1 MTYMVSYCS
10 ERGKNKKTCEDS
22 ALIGRL
28 VINDEAGTSEL
39 QTPGWICICD
49 GVGGNA
55 GGQEASLFVA
65 RELNGCNVPE
75 SAADVK
81 GLFIEIN
88 NRLLEQAQKT
98 SDHKLMATTATA
110 LFLSG
115 KAVYLAHVGNT
126 RLYAKDG
133 KSVRQLTVDQTSYR
147 WFTDHHLRI
156 FAGERSRDAIYGG
169 MGGGNGKRLKPLV
182 VEQLPEGVSCRT
194 MLLTSDGV
202 HEYLSQAEIDEI
214 LNSDVSMADKT
225 KMLCSAALE
234 HGSEDDRT
242 AIIICAETQGQND
255 REAVK

>member
-1 MTYMVSYCS
+1 MKYMVSYCS
-10 ERGKNKKTCEDS
+10 ERGKTKLACEDS

-28 VINDEAGTSEL
+28 VINDEAGTAEL
-39 QTPGWICICD
+39 QTPFWICLCD

-65 RELNGCNVPE
+65 RELSDCNAPE
-75 SAADVK
+75 SADDVK
-81 GLFIEIN
+81 CLFIEIN
-88 NRLLEQAQKT
+88 NRLLEQAQQT

-110 LFLSG
+110 LFFSD
-115 KAVYLAHVGNT
+115 KAVYLAHVGDT

-133 KSVRQLTVDQTSYR
+133 ASARQLTVDQTAYQ
-147 WFTDHHLRI
+147 WFIDHHLRI
-156 FAGERSRDAIYGG
+156 FAGKRSRDGIYGG

-182 VEQLPEGVSCRT
+182 VEQLPEGVPCRT

-202 HEYLSQAEIDEI
+202 HDHLSQTEIDEI
-214 LNSDVSMADKT
+214 LNRDVSIADKT

-242 AIIICAETQGQND
+242 AVIICAEED
-255 REAVK
+255 PA